1 MALSERPI
9 AQPLPRPTAA
19 RCFAVSRPIFAPILP
34 TPGFRSLRPPWHS
47 ASRRVISATCCRMRR
62 PRPSALCS
70 PSGWPVANAIS
81 PPRVSPIDRSA
92 KLRLHGALMIC
103 RPSDECFANTMA
115 CRPRMAAQQAVA
127 LVHAGSIKNRQIA
140 PLKQGTR
147 MSALG
152 GNLQRL
158 LDNAIG
164 ARALV

>member
-34 TPGFRSLRPPWHS
+34 TPSFCSLRPPHS

-62 PRPSALCS
+62 PRPSALCA

-92 KLRLHGALMIC
+92 KLRLHGALMTC

-115 CRPRMAAQQAVA
+115 CRRANGGAASCRTSSRRQHQKSADCA
-127 LVHAGSIKNRQIA
+127 SI
-140 PLKQGTR
+140 KQGTR